1 MSDWFDDMTAA
12 ELNNFT
18 LTNQI
23 AAQNEEIEQLKAEI
37 EVSKSEM
44 EEQK

>member
-23 AAQNEEIEQLKAEI
+23 VVQNEEIEELEAEI
-37 EVSKSEM
+37 EVLKSEM